1 MFVKEIVA
9 IVMTATVALGGTA
22 GFFCASARKIPDNVV
37 VATGTTVPIATT
49 TTQTPPIATTTTVAV
64 ATSTTETTMTETTT
78 TTETT
83 TETITTTTELT
94 TVETTTEETTS
105 DDFTEELNAEDVSR
119 EVYLLAYAMAREAAD
134 MEDAAYVGCVILNRV
149 DDSDFPDSIEAVLT
163 QPGQYPWGDPYYSE
177 SYIYDSAFYE
187 LAEELI
193 EGYRPLP
200 EGVVYQAQFPQGS
213 GTYTKYGVHY
223 YCYK

>member
-1 MFVKEIVA
+1 MIKEMVA
-9 IVMTATVALGGTA
+9 AVTTVAVFGGGVV
-22 GFFCASARKIPDNVV
+22 GFFCETAREIPTMDVI
-37 VATGTTVPIATT
+37 ATGTTVPIATT
-49 TTQTPPIATTTTVAV
+49 TTTPIATTTTTVAV
-64 ATSTTETTMTETTT
+64 ATSTTTETTTTTTEMT

-83 TETITTTTELT
+83 TEEMSETTTT
-94 TVETTTEETTS
+94 TS
-105 DDFTEELNAEDVSR
+105 DSTELNADNVSWDT
-119 EVYLLAYAMAREAAD
+119 YLLAYAMAREAAD

-149 DDSDFPDSIEAVLT
+149 DDSDFPDSIEAVLA

-177 SYIYDSAFYE
+177 SYIYDSEFYE

-213 GTYTKYGVHY
+213 GTYMVYGVHY